1 MSLTLT
7 PDNLSS
13 TWQGIISLQYSDD
26 WVMPWRIPYNDRG
39 LFLPIDI
46 QDRAAL
52 SAGVRISFYSD
63 TTEMIGEV
71 ISSKDPG
78 SIDLFCDG
86 KFYKSL
92 EMEGKNNF
100 VFQNLPS
107 GEKLIELWLPQYT
120 EFRLKVLHL
129 DDSSSFT
136 PYSDQRPKWTTYGSS
151 ITHCAGAEKPSNTW
165 PGIVSRNHGLNLTC
179 LGYGGNCHLEPMI
192 ARMIRD
198 LPADFISIKVG
209 INIQNSSSLSIRTF
223 APAIV
228 GFVKIIREKH
238 PNTPL
243 VVISPIYSS
252 PREQQPNLVGSSL
265 EDFRVEVA
273 NTVSVLQSHGDSNIH
288 CVDGLNLFDAKTIED
303 AIRPIAAQ
311 QGVKTGQLFGTIRI
325 AVTGRTAAPP
335 LFDTLAILGKRRCL
349 NRIDKALGIL
359 AAHAQ

>member
-7 PDNLSS
+7 LDSLSS
-13 TWQGIISLQYSDD
+13 TWQGIVSLQYMDD
-26 WVMPWRIPYNDRG
+26 WVMPWRIPYKDKG
-39 LFLPIDI
+39 LFLPVDI

-63 TTEMIGEV
+63 TREIIGEV
-71 ISSKDPG
+71 VPSTDPG
-78 SIDLFCDG
+78 LIDLFCDG

-107 GEKLIELWLPQYT
+107 GEKLIELWLPQFT
-120 EFRLKVLHL
+120 EFRLKALHL
-129 DDSSSFT
+129 DESASFT
-136 PYSDQRPKWTTYGSS
+136 PYSDRRPKWITYGSS
-151 ITHCAGAEKPSNTW
+151 ITHCATADKPSNTW
-165 PGIVSRNHGLNLTC
+165 PGIVSRKHGLNLTC

-223 APAIV
+223 ASAIV

-243 VVISPIYSS
+243 VVISPIYSP
-252 PREQQPNLVGSSL
+252 PREQQPNLVGCNL
-265 EDFRVEVA
+265 EDFRVEIA

-288 CVDGLNLFDAKTIED
+288 YVNGLNLFGPEYIHLLPDELHPNTEGYKVMGEKFLSEVAEPFFKKNSIL
-303 AIRPIAAQ
+303 Q
-311 QGVKTGQLFGTIRI
+311 Q
-325 AVTGRTAAPP
+325 
-335 LFDTLAILGKRRCL
+335 
-349 NRIDKALGIL
+349 
-359 AAHAQ
+359 

>member
-26 WVMPWRIPYNDRG
+26 WVMPWRIPYNDRD

-52 SAGVRISFYSD
+52 SAGVRISFHSN
-63 TTEMIGEV
+63 TTKICGEV

-107 GEKLIELWLPQYT
+107 SEKLIELWLPQYT

-136 PYSDQRPKWTTYGSS
+136 PYNDQRPKWTTYGSS
-151 ITHCAGAEKPSNTW
+151 ITHCSGAEKPSDTW

-209 INIQNSSSLSIRTF
+209 INIQILSSLSIRTF

-243 VVISPIYSS
+243 VVISPIYSP

-265 EDFRVEVA
+265 EDFRVEIA
-273 NTVSVLQSHGDSNIH
+273 NTVRVLQNHGDSNIH
-288 CVDGLNLFDAKTIED
+288 YIDGLNLFGPEYIHLLPDELH
-303 AIRPIAAQ
+303 PNAA
-311 QGVKTGQLFGTIRI
+311 GYKVIG
-325 AVTGRTAAPP
+325 
-335 LFDTLAILGKRRCL
+335 
-349 NRIDKALGIL
+349 DKFLSEV
-359 AAHAQ
+359 AQPFFKK